1 MREWYI
7 SGMACLIDQ
16 YIHFKSLRNLRVLFL
31 EWPEDWTIFMHL
43 LYIKLL
49 DSAVTALFFF

>member
-16 YIHFKSLRNLRVLFL
+16 YIHFKSLKEFKSLISR
-31 EWPEDWTIFMHL
+31 MHL

-49 DSAVTALFFF
+49 DSAVIALFFI